1 MKIQRG
7 YRNPY
12 IKEEQTTQWPKEKVQ
27 KDKQRSTKHTHETID
42 RVTRTSMKNGGELR
56 CSGRVSNSSFTSG
69 TRRVNIVNSSM
80 GPLMLKI
87 HVHVDQ
93 SRNKT
98 ETTVSIGDE
107 WRVSMCD
114 KSWVTDDTR
123 GDLIHI

>member
-1 MKIQRG
+1 
-7 YRNPY
+7 
-12 IKEEQTTQWPKEKVQ
+12 
-27 KDKQRSTKHTHETID
+27 
-42 RVTRTSMKNGGELR
+42 MKNGGELR
-56 CSGRVSNSSFTSG
+56 CSGWVSSSSSTSG
-69 TRRVNIVNSSM
+69 TRRVNIVNSST
-80 GPLMLKI
+80 GPLMLRI